1 MSHGHLSKVER
12 GEHGRPVTPA
22 ILAAYEKVTG
32 VSLADAAA
40 AVAQR
45 EGLVGRGGVTWRPGQ
60 LTDMRRLAFNA
71 AVGALAVG
79 GQLGEPFARL
89 VDSTGRPVV
98 PAPLQVADAAQLE
111 QLGEFLTVLDLRFG
125 GGLASQLAKVVL
137 RWAVV
142 MLDAASVAEPAGRR
156 LYGAVGA
163 ITARAAWAGFDDGA
177 HESARSLLRLA
188 IYAAVRSGD
197 ADLRAHLLADAA
209 AQHSYLGYHGDALA
223 LLRLADG
230 DERVATPVRMV
241 LHGVRARASA
251 ALGQVE
257 ACRRQVGLAER
268 AYADSQPPGPGWL
281 GRLVRPGHLYA
292 ATGHAVARLARDT
305 EAPGDVREACRRLGQ
320 AVEAF
325 DPDTH
330 TRALALCLC
339 RLAALHL
346 GIGEL
351 EQGAHWARQALAA
364 ASLIRSVRLER
375 ALAVLRSAA
384 VEHSGEPVMREL
396 VADFDTASGA
406 GEGVTGDGTL

>member
-1 MSHGHLSKVER
+1 M
-12 GEHGRPVTPA
+12 
-22 ILAAYEKVTG
+22 
-32 VSLADAAA
+32 
-40 AVAQR
+40 
-45 EGLVGRGGVTWRPGQ
+45 
-60 LTDMRRLAFNA
+60 
-71 AVGALAVG
+71 
-79 GQLGEPFARL
+79 
-89 VDSTGRPVV
+89 
-98 PAPLQVADAAQLE
+98 
-111 QLGEFLTVLDLRFG
+111 G
-125 GGLASQLAKVVL
+125 GG
-137 RWAVV
+137 
-142 MLDAASVAEPAGRR
+142 DAGCGQRRRAGGAAPVRR
-156 LYGAVGA
+156 GAVGA
-163 ITARAAWAGFDDGA
+163 ITARAAWAGFDNGA
-177 HESARSLLRLA
+177 YESARSLLRLG

-230 DERVATPVRMV
+230 DERVGLSVRMV

-257 ACRRQVGLAER
+257 ACRRQIGLAER
-268 AYADSQPPGPGWL
+268 TYADSQPGGPGWL

-305 EAPGDVREACRRLGQ
+305 AASGDVREACRRLGQ

-330 TRALALCLC
+330 TRARALCLC

-346 GIGEL
+346 ESGEL

-364 ASLIRSVRLER
+364 ASLIRSARLER

-384 VEHSGEPVMREL
+384 VEHSGEPVMKEL

-406 GEGVTGDGTL
+406 GEGVAGDGTL